1 MKKLILILTVLFLTG
16 CSFEKTINKYAE
28 NESIE
33 ICNFYTPEQN
43 GNKDT
48 WYMESVTG
56 HYYFKQNYDLNQD
69 GIVIAV
75 FVNSEFDRVEDN

>member
-1 MKKLILILTVLFLTG
+1 MKKLILLSLLLTACTDT
-16 CSFEKTINKYAE
+16 SKYLP

-33 ICNFYTPEQN
+33 YCNFYTPEQN

>member
-1 MKKLILILTVLFLTG
+1 MKKLILIILLLTG
-16 CSFEKTINKYAE
+16 CTHQVDTPKYSP

-33 ICNFYTPEQN
+33 YCNFYTPPQC
-43 GNKDT
+43 GNPNT

-75 FVNSEFDRVEDN
+75 FVDGNFDRVEDN

>member
-1 MKKLILILTVLFLTG
+1 MKKLILLSLLLTACTDT
-16 CSFEKTINKYAE
+16 SKYLP

-33 ICNFYTPEQN
+33 YCNFYTPEQN

-48 WYMESVTG
+48 WYMETVTG

-75 FVNSEFDRVEDN
+75 FVNSNFVRVEDN